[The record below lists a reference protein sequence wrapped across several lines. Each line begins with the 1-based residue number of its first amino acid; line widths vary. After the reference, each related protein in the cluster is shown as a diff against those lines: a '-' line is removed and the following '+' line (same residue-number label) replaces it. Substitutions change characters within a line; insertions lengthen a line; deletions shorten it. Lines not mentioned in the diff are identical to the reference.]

1 MNPGRPESLDAAEIA
16 VQRALP
22 VRLLIGLIA
31 IYRYAISPVLGP
43 HCRYYPS
50 CSEYAQQALGRHGIY
65 LGAGLSLKRLCRC
78 HPWKPGGYDPV
89 P

>member
-1 MNPGRPESLDAAEIA
+1 MNPVRPEGLDAAEIV

-22 VRLLIGLIA
+22 VRLLISLIA
-31 IYRYAISPVLGP
+31 IYRYAISPMLGP

-50 CSEYAQQALGRHGIY
+50 CSEYAQQALDRHGIY
-65 LGAGLSLKRLCRC
+65 LGTGLSLNRLCRC